1 MDTWAGLLRE
11 LLLKELFDGSGVNA
25 VGGCAPQLAGDV
37 IADVRLDSVGAVCA
51 VAACLRPQ
59 ACQLVDGGFCS
70 LGEVSGGEELP
81 ELDVVP
87 VDGLLPCCGIT
98 PDALAPVICIT
109 FERGFMAPPVSAVDL
124 GAI

>member
-1 MDTWAGLLRE
+1 M
-11 LLLKELFDGSGVNA
+11 
-25 VGGCAPQLAGDV
+25 
-37 IADVRLDSVGAVCA
+37 IADVCLDPVCAVCA

-98 PDALAPVICIT
+98 PDALTFVSCIT
-109 FERGFMAPPVSAVDL
+109 FEGGLVAPAVSVVDL
-124 GAI
+124 GSV